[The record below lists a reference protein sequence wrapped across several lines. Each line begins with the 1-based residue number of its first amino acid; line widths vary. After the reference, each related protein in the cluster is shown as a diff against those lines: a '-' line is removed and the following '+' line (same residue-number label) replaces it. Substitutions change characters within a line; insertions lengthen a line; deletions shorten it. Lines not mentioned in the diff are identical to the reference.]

1 MDVPFR
7 KYGGQRASQGS
18 VVGRA
23 LQRRR
28 QSDQGVGGPQ
38 EHAAQGRQRRRAPSR
53 GPARRAAKQ
62 RNPRIEDRPRRAAL
76 PQEQLGAALPSFL
89 GHVATATATVWWSM
103 GRRRRPPA
111 RPSATRRP
119 RCPARL
125 RCASSTSPSVPT
137 RPQRRE
143 RRAGKPTRA
152 GCVSRGREG
161 RRGGGQGGQPN
172 AQLHREQPQDRD
184 IVGMIDGIAFHT
196 QHPRAERAGRGCRC
210 RRTGG
215 RLRGGRLGGS
225 EPGAA
230 SRRCDL
236 PGDAAIH
243 RGSLPTP
250 RSGPR
255 QEPNPPGFEA
265 KLIAAPG
272 PVAIASATDD

>member
-1 MDVPFR
+1 MSGEHFSVDGSQIKAWAGHKSMRR
-7 KYGGQRASQGS
+7 KDGS
-18 VVGRA
+18 DDGR
-23 LQRRR
+23 
-28 QSDQGVGGPQ
+28 P
-38 EHAAQGRQRRRAPSR
+38 P
-53 GPARRAAKQ
+53 
-62 RNPRIEDRPRRAAL
+62 EDRRGERRSNETHESKTDPDAQLYRKSNSAPRCRAFWDTW
-76 PQEQLGAALPSFL
+76 PP
-89 GHVATATATVWWSM
+89 TTATVWWSM
-103 GRRRRPPA
+103 GRRRRAPA

-119 RCPARL
+119 RCSARL

-137 RPQRRE
+137 RPQRRQ